1 MTFYPYMLTEL
12 QIFQISWPIQLLV
25 CVLSFLH
32 HTYIIL
38 FVSSSAPYFGVLAFI
53 AALHLKSQGDLDT
66 FRRLFIWHY
75 WFLYHVLVCV
85 VQAVIRVRFPDNY
98 ILEATFHPS
107 ETIKSLL
114 DLLVKVIA
122 HPELPF
128 YICKIIL
135 NICYILL
142 FPIFY
147 SQEQFIIMVLL
158 KI

>member
-1 MTFYPYMLTEL
+1 MFTQLQFFQNFFPHTTSCPCTDFSSSYTCFLICFFICTFLRGIAFDFSFALKAPGDLDTSQRLCIWHYWLLCHM
-12 QIFQISWPIQLLV
+12 LV
-25 CVLSFLH
+25 CVL
-32 HTYIIL
+32 
-38 FVSSSAPYFGVLAFI
+38 
-53 AALHLKSQGDLDT
+53 
-66 FRRLFIWHY
+66 
-75 WFLYHVLVCV
+75 
-85 VQAVIRVRFPDNY
+85 QAVIRVRFPDNY

-107 ETIKSLL
+107 ETIQSLL

-128 YICKIIL
+128 YICKSIL

-147 SQEQFIIMVLL
+147 PQEQFIIIVLL